1 MQAYGVTPDIPIT
14 DILPVPYTSRVTI
27 RAYKNLHQAGQIA
40 IQFPIRV
47 KRGTIT
53 ISYLSQLPEDWIRQM
68 ISETAAHGRA
78 LLEAEQ
84 DKMATRLDMLL
95 EAAAPSE
102 SHPSGREDLLPQI
115 QAAQTR
121 YMEINEILEI

>member
-1 MQAYGVTPDIPIT
+1 MQAAGVTPDIPVT
-14 DILPVPYTSRVTI
+14 DVWSADDLGRVTI
-27 RAYKNLHQAGQIA
+27 RAYKNLHQGGQIV

-95 EAAAPSE
+95 DAAAPSAA
-102 SHPSGREDLLPQI
+102 HPAGREDLLPQI
-115 QAAQTR
+115 QAAQSR
-121 YMEINEILEI
+121 YMEIHSILEI